1 MVVSFRLTKL
11 EMIIIINVYIL
22 YCRLQSIRTEEKP
35 AEHGRIDCAAR
46 RSGRKKGLAN
56 ERHQPA
62 SKQQMLMA
70 NDDDVFTRRNYYY
83 DRGNVN
89 SSSKTTNCI
98 EIFEREGMKRGRT
111 RRRRR
116 EQDFELKININLCVL
131 TLCKHDERA
140 SSELATDQV
149 QQLNGGNAL

>member
-1 MVVSFRLTKL
+1 
-11 EMIIIINVYIL
+11 
-22 YCRLQSIRTEEKP
+22 
-35 AEHGRIDCAAR
+35 
-46 RSGRKKGLAN
+46 
-56 ERHQPA
+56 
-62 SKQQMLMA
+62 MA

-89 SSSKTTNCI
+89 SSSSKTTNCI

-116 EQDFELKININLCVL
+116 RREQDFELKININLCML

-140 SSELATDQV
+140 SSDRAGAGATQRWQCTLRIARTRSEQHKFSSDQ
-149 QQLNGGNAL
+149 